1 MSDLEAPPCRDEQ
14 QRRADILAAQP
25 QLNGIDYLE
34 VDPADHRVIYV
45 FFLRPLAPLNPA
57 NPADPQDAL
66 GITGDLERITVT
78 GGVRIVGIR
87 ATAAARQADGSL
99 RLQVTAGGDYSTYTL
114 SIQVPGLDPLLRR
127 TEFSFMAS
135 CPVDFDCAPAPYCP
149 PSAPEEPRL
158 DYQARDYA
166 SFRRMLLDLVP
177 RLNPGFL
184 ERNPSDLGIA
194 LVELLAY
201 TGDHL
206 AYFQDAV
213 ANEAYLERVRQRASA
228 RRHARLVDYRM
239 HDGRNAWT
247 WVHLAVNAPRTLGL
261 GTVLV
266 TRVHAP
272 LRGQAAPPGAVV
284 QAFQVTPEA
293 VATDPALREAAVFE
307 TTHAQ
312 DFHPLNN
319 AIRIHAWGNEEC
331 CLSPGAREAF
341 LFSVNGATA
350 ERPVLRDGDFLLLE
364 EVLGPATGVRADAD
378 PAHRVVV
385 RIEGE
390 PEQTEDPIY
399 ARTLAAGEL
408 ARRQAGDPALPLL
421 RVRWR
426 RDDALGFAFCLS
438 KRRAQGD
445 LIRNVTLARGNL
457 VLADHGITMEET
469 ATLAAPVQG
478 DEPFRLPLREGPLTM
493 ECQPEPER
501 MERDSL
507 TARVSTDRMQLD
519 CMASEARA
527 SVGVIVTF
535 PTGPE
540 LWEPVPDLLDSPRF
554 ARHFV
559 AEVGNDG
566 RATLRF
572 GDGEYG
578 REPAGAT
585 AFRAVYRIGNGRV
598 GNVGAESVAHV
609 AVNGPAGWIDGVR
622 NPLAATGGVDAES
635 IEEVRRRAPQ
645 AFRAEQFRAV
655 TEADYVAAAR
665 RLPDVAGAVAAF
677 RWTGSWYTVFVA
689 VDPADPADL
698 VRRPRGLTRLS
709 DRLERKVRAFLTR
722 YRLAGYDLEI
732 RPPRFV
738 PLEIEVEIC
747 ALRDHFRADVA
758 KAVVDA
764 LSARILP
771 NGARGFFHSDN
782 FTFGQPVY
790 LSRLYAAVERVE
802 GVDSAVVRVF
812 RRAGGIDAGE
822 LQKGVIPIG
831 PWEIAQLDNDPSF
844 MENGV
849 LRAVARGGKG

>member
-1 MSDLEAPPCRDEQ
+1 MSDLDAPPCRDEQ
-14 QRRADILAAQP
+14 QRRADILAAHP
-25 QLNGIDYLE
+25 ELNGMDYVE
-34 VDPADHRVIYV
+34 VEPADHRVLHV
-45 FFLRPLAPLNPA
+45 FFLRPLAPA
-57 NPADPQDAL
+57 NAADPNDVDDSL

-87 ATAAARQADGSL
+87 ATAAARQPDGHL
-99 RLQVTAGGDYSTYTL
+99 RLQVSAGGDYAAYTL
-114 SIQVPGLDPLLRR
+114 AIEVPGLDPLLRR
-127 TEFSFMAS
+127 ADFSFMAA
-135 CPVDFDCAPAPYCP
+135 CAVDFDCAPKPYCP
-149 PSAPEEPRL
+149 PPAPDEPRL
-158 DYQARDYA
+158 DYVAKDYA

-177 RLNPGFL
+177 RLNPGFQ
-184 ERNPSDLGIA
+184 ERNPSELGIA

-201 TGDHL
+201 AGDQL
-206 AYFQDAV
+206 SYFQDAV
-213 ANEAYLERVRQRASA
+213 ANEAYLERVRQRVSA

-247 WVHLAVNAPRTLGL
+247 WVHLSVNTPGSLPL
-261 GTVLV
+261 GTALI
-266 TRVHAP
+266 TRVRAA
-272 LRGQAAPPGAVV
+272 LSGEAAPPGPVID
-284 QAFQVTPEA
+284 AFHVTAETLA
-293 VATDPALREAAVFE
+293 GDPALREAAVFE
-307 TTHAQ
+307 TAHRQAF
-312 DFHPLNN
+312 DPRNN

-341 LFSVNGATA
+341 LFSVDAAGKAR
-350 ERPVLRDGDFLLLE
+350 RPVLRAGDFLLFE
-364 EVLGPATGVRADAD
+364 EVLGPLTGAAADAD
-378 PAHRVVV
+378 PGHRAVV

-390 PEQTEDPIY
+390 PENTEDPVY
-399 ARTLAAGEL
+399 ADQLAAGQL

-426 RDDALGFAFCLS
+426 REDALSFAFCLS
-438 KRRAQGD
+438 RRRAQGD
-445 LIRNVTLARGNL
+445 LVRDVTLARGNL
-457 VLADHGITMEET
+457 VLADHGITTGET
-469 ATLAAPVQG
+469 IALASPVPA
-478 DEPFRLPLREGPLTM
+478 DAAFRLPLSQGPLTLQ
-493 ECQPEPER
+493 CEPEKVEHDPATGR
-501 MERDSL
+501 ISTER
-507 TARVSTDRMQLD
+507 RELD
-519 CMASEARA
+519 CAASGARA
-527 SVGVIVTF
+527 AVAVFATF
-535 PTGPE
+535 PTGSE

-554 ARHFV
+554 EPHFV

-566 RATLRF
+566 RASLRF

-585 AFRAVYRIGNGRV
+585 AFRAVYRIGNGTA
-598 GNVGAESVAHV
+598 GNVGAESIAHV
-609 AVNGPAGWIDGVR
+609 AVNGVAGWIDAVR
-622 NPLAATGGVDAES
+622 NPLAAIGGADAET

-665 RLPDVAGAVAAF
+665 RLPEVAGAVAAF

-709 DRLERKVRAFLTR
+709 PRLERTVRAFLTR
-722 YRLAGYDLEI
+722 YRLAGYDLEV

-738 PLEIEVEIC
+738 PLEIEIEIC
-747 ALRDHFRADVA
+747 ASRDHFRADVA

-764 LSARILP
+764 LSTRLLP
-771 NGARGFFHSDN
+771 TGARGFFHSDN

-812 RRAGGIDAGE
+812 QRAGGVDLGE
-822 LQKGVIPIG
+822 LQKGVVPIG

-844 MENGV
+844 MESGV
-849 LRAVARGGKG
+849 LRVVARGGKG